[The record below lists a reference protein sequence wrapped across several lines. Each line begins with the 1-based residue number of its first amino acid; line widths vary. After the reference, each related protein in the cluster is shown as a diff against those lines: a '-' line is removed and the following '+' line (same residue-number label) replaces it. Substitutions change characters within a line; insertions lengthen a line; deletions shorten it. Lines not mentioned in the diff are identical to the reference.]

1 MAEDSGE
8 KLAYIDAV
16 RGYAILMV
24 MAVHTSQAVS
34 GLSAIT
40 GRLAE
45 YGQMGV
51 QLFFVASALTLC
63 LSTAKRNPSLTDFYL
78 RRFFRIAP
86 LYYFGIVI
94 YFSIFILRQFVG
106 DRVSGFGSYTPINI
120 AANLLFVNNYYPPA
134 NNTIVPGGWS
144 ISMEMSFYLVF
155 PFLFN
160 WVFSKKRPVRLL
172 AILIAGAAVIGPCL
186 LFIIAHGTGRSF
198 INNGFLYFSALN
210 QAPTFLIGMLL
221 YAQIKSP
228 SARVSLSM
236 RVAAFL
242 ALTTISLVIWQSGF
256 EYVFTIIPTIAGL
269 SFCFLVTIVRDLNI
283 LRSRVVIS
291 IGRMSYSMYLF
302 HFIFAWHVSGWLS
315 RNTLKQFDPDLR
327 LAILF
332 LFVTTATYL
341 TARVSERVI
350 EANGIK
356 LGNFIIQR
364 RYQRRLEDKPLV
376 SPSLDTAPQRWR
388 R

>member
-1 MAEDSGE
+1 MAEGSGE

-34 GLSAIT
+34 GLSTIT
-40 GRLAE
+40 GQLAK

-63 LSTAKRNPSLTDFYL
+63 LSTAKRNPQLTDFYL

-86 LYYFGIVI
+86 LYYFGIII
-94 YFSIFILRQFVG
+94 YFLIFIFILRQFTG
-106 DRVSGFGSYTPINI
+106 ERESGFGSYTPINI

-144 ISMEMSFYLVF
+144 ISLEMSFYLVF

-160 WVFSKKRPVRLL
+160 WVFRQKQPAKLL
-172 AILIAGAAVIGPCL
+172 AVLIAGAAVIGPCL
-186 LFIIAHGTGRSF
+186 LFIIAHGMGRSF
-198 INNGFLYFSALN
+198 TNNSFLYFNPLN
-210 QAPTFLIGMLL
+210 QAPVFLIGMFL
-221 YAQIKSP
+221 YTQIKSP
-228 SARVSLSM
+228 STHVSLLM
-236 RVAAFL
+236 RVAAFF
-242 ALTTISLVIWQSGF
+242 ALTAISVVIWKSEL
-256 EYVFTIIPTIAGL
+256 EYVFTVIPTIAGL
-269 SFCFLVTIVRDLNI
+269 SFFFLVTIVRDLNI
-283 LRSRVVIS
+283 LRSRVVKS

-302 HFIFAWHVSGWLS
+302 HFIFAWHVSRWLS
-315 RNTLKQFDPDLR
+315 RNALEQFDPDLR
-327 LAILF
+327 LVILF

-350 EANGIK
+350 EANGIR

-364 RYQRRLEDKPLV
+364 RSQSQLEDKLLV
-376 SPSLDTAPQRWR
+376 SPSVGDAPQR
-388 R
+388 

>member
-24 MAVHTSQAVS
+24 MAVHTSQVVS

-63 LSTAKRNPSLTDFYL
+63 LSSAKRNPQITDFYL

-86 LYYFGIVI
+86 LYYFGIII
-94 YFSIFILRQFVG
+94 YFLIFILRQFTG
-106 DRVSGFGSYTPINI
+106 ERGSGFGSYTPINI

-144 ISMEMSFYLVF
+144 ISMEMSFYLMF

-160 WVFSKKRPVRLL
+160 WVFRKKRPARLL
-172 AILIAGAAVIGPCL
+172 AILIAGTAVIGPCL
-186 LFIIAHGTGRSF
+186 LIMIAHNTDISF
-198 INNGFLYFSALN
+198 KNNGFLYFSPLN
-210 QAPTFLIGMLL
+210 QVPTFLIGMFL
-221 YAQIKSP
+221 YTHVKSP
-228 SARVSLSM
+228 STRASLSM
-236 RVAAFL
+236 RVAAFF
-242 ALTTISLVIWQSGF
+242 ALTTISLVIWQSEF

-269 SFCFLVTIVRDLNI
+269 SFSFLVTIIRDLNI
-283 LRSRVVIS
+283 LRTRVVKS

-302 HFIFAWHVSGWLS
+302 HFIFAWHVGGWLS
-315 RNTLKQFDPDLR
+315 RNTLKEFNPDLR

-332 LFVTTATYL
+332 LFVTTATNL
-341 TARVSERVI
+341 TARVSERAI
-350 EANGIK
+350 EANGIR
-356 LGNFIIQR
+356 LGNFIIQKR
-364 RYQRRLEDKPLV
+364 SQRQLEEKLLV
-376 SPSLDTAPQRWR
+376 SPSLDTAPQRQR